1 MNNDNALLSD
11 PIIKERATAQTD
23 PVINYFVLIPDKSRN
38 LSLFE
43 VIGKKQMMKQMQKLH
58 FYWKGSYII
67 NILMSV
73 LNILIFNFSSVY

>member
-23 PVINYFVLIPDKSRN
+23 PVINYSILIPDKSRN

-43 VIGKKQMMKQMQKLH
+43 VIGKQDAV
-58 FYWKGSYII
+58 F
-67 NILMSV
+67 
-73 LNILIFNFSSVY
+73 